1 MQEITTPRMKSKM
14 ADKILHA
21 IKVLCD
27 LHLHHNL
34 IPVAKIPSRSRAK

>member
-1 MQEITTPRMKSKM
+1 MQEVATLQMTSKM

-21 IKVLCD
+21 FKVLCD

-34 IPVAKIPSRSRAK
+34 IPVANMPSRSRAK